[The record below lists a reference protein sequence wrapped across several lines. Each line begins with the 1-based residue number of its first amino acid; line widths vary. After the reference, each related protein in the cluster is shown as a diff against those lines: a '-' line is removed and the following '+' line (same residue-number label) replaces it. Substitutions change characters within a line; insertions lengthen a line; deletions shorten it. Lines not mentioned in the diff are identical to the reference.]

1 MPLIIVFLGWNAR
14 LTDQYLEQMAIDNA
28 EQVARYN
35 RRHGRLALKDGT
47 VIFNAY
53 HIANIQGWRID
64 QVILADDRRLQI
76 KEHHRDAIAR
86 LMAHRQA
93 SIVPEEF
100 GLQIYDIDEEE

>member
-1 MPLIIVFLGWNAR
+1 MPLKIVFWGWNAR
-14 LTDQYLEQMAIDNA
+14 LTDQYLEQMAKDNA
-28 EQVARYN
+28 EQVAWYN
-35 RRHGRLALKDGT
+35 RRHGRLALTDGT

-53 HIANIQGWRID
+53 SIGRIEGWRID
-64 QVILADDRRLQI
+64 QVILADDRRLNI

-100 GLQIYDIDEEE
+100 GLQIYDIDEED